1 MLLKRALG
9 SGFTTNSHKVLVPLE
24 EIVSGSPTKDGI
36 PAIDEPK
43 FLDLSGGDEFLRP
56 QEPVIALELNGDARA
71 YPLQILIWHEIANDT
86 VGGVPVVV
94 TFCPLC
100 NTAIVFERTLGGVVH
115 DFGTTG
121 KLRLVQGRLPPGPR
135 PLH

>member
-1 MLLKRALG
+1 VLLKRALG
-9 SGFTTNSHKVLVPLE
+9 SGFTTNFDKVLVPLE

-71 YPLQILIWHEIANDT
+71 
-86 VGGVPVVV
+86 
-94 TFCPLC
+94 
-100 NTAIVFERTLGGVVH
+100 
-115 DFGTTG
+115 
-121 KLRLVQGRLPPGPR
+121 
-135 PLH
+135 